1 MESLVSMDDALT
13 TALRKIGDCAPLD
26 QGDWS
31 ALTTGRDLISVGV
44 AADEARQRHHGD
56 RVTFVQVVDVALEN
70 VGAEEPIPDQAGE
83 LRLIGRPVTMAA
95 AVGAVRVLVERAGA
109 VPVTGF
115 ALEDLLELCGHESE
129 QLGQMLS
136 ELRQAGLAMVSE
148 VSVDALAEPEPVFA
162 ALGASGVDVA
172 RLTVDSASGAIGQP
186 VLRRVAS
193 WDGVGTVCHSFAPL
207 PRMEP
212 NLPSTGYRDLRQV
225 ALARLLVD
233 NIGSI
238 QVDWTR
244 YGPKLAQVALAF
256 GANDVDAVSAF
267 TPRGQ
272 GWRRSPREEI
282 RRNIS
287 AAGFTAI
294 RRNGRFEAAADR
306 GGIS

>member
-1 MESLVSMDDALT
+1 MSMDDALT

-83 LRLIGRPVTMAA
+83 LRLIGRPVTMEA
-95 AVGAVRVLVERAGA
+95 AVGAVRVLVERAGP

-186 VLRRVAS
+186 VLRRIAS
-193 WDGVGTVCHSFAPL
+193 WDGVGTGCTCAT
-207 PRMEP
+207 
-212 NLPSTGYRDLRQV
+212 PS
-225 ALARLLVD
+225 
-233 NIGSI
+233 
-238 QVDWTR
+238 
-244 YGPKLAQVALAF
+244 
-256 GANDVDAVSAF
+256 
-267 TPRGQ
+267 
-272 GWRRSPREEI
+272 
-282 RRNIS
+282 
-287 AAGFTAI
+287 
-294 RRNGRFEAAADR
+294 
-306 GGIS
+306 